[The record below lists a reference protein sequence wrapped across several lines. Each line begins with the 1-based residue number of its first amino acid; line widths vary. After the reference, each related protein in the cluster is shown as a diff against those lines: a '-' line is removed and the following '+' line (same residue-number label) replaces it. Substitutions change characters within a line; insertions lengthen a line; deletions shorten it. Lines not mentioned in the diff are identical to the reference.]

1 MYGFHKKV
9 GLSDNSMKASERK
22 HKSPSEYSN
31 PYFRRGHPDLL
42 WLIQKPKNLPGLSVK
57 GKGKA
62 KNDIDVN
69 EEDLGE
75 DFAEEAPAGQ
85 SAPETRPR
93 PRGQLAI
100 GSNEGALARDQLASV
115 HREIQ
120 NIRQQQQVISQMINR
135 LRREHEQL
143 YGQAA
148 NFQDQ
153 HTRHENSINAILTF
167 LATVYNRSLQG
178 HEGVQGIAN
187 MFAGAI
193 PHDQPQG
200 NVVDVGDFQLDG
212 LNGGDS
218 DLQKTFK
225 KQPLLLGAPP
235 SSGPNTLPGRASTV
249 SPSAAGSPY
258 DGRRT
263 RRPSQSVKFNN
274 QVLPSGIEEVFDSG
288 VGNSPRLPATESGQ
302 PSQSRVPQRDIM
314 SMIQNSNARNSLPG
328 TPASDFP
335 TVLTSLENSGGNSPL
350 TPSQRADMLRLIAN
364 EANSSVPNNTNNALT
379 SPKPPSM
386 PANYTARLENS
397 RNEFENLSKLQAQ
410 QDQSV
415 QNLTNLL
422 QPLSPTGSIPGLG
435 DGTNVPPPPHLDLDQ
450 FFNSND
456 YFTDFP
462 PQSDFDIVN
471 SEKATSNFN
480 FDNTNSNDDE
490 LFGNLNDNT
499 NGQHATGF
507 DGADETHG
515 GRVESVGSS
524 EPTSPN
530 AVDEGVQTRGI
541 GRRTS
546 HTGAIKRRR
555 KNA

>member
-42 WLIQKPKNLPGLSVK
+42 WLIQKPKNLPGQGTK
-57 GKGKA
+57 GKGKVKSEA
-62 KNDIDVN
+62 EAND
-69 EEDLGE
+69 E
-75 DFAEEAPAGQ
+75 DFAEELVEEIPVGQ
-85 SAPETRPR
+85 SAQEVRPR

-100 GSNEGALARDQLASV
+100 GADEGALPHDQLANV

-120 NIRQQQQVISQMINR
+120 NIRQQQQIISQMISR

-178 HEGVQGIAN
+178 HDGAQGIAN

-193 PHDQPQG
+193 PHDQTQG
-200 NVVDVGDFQLDG
+200 NVVDVGDFSFDS

-218 DLQKTFK
+218 SLQKSFK

-235 SSGPNTLPGRASTV
+235 NPGTNGHPGRASTV

-258 DGRRT
+258 EGRQT
-263 RRPSQSVKFNN
+263 RRMSQAMKHNN
-274 QVLPSGIEEVFDSG
+274 QLQPGAVEEVFDSTG
-288 VGNSPRLPATESGQ
+288 STNPPTPAAQQGQ

-314 SMIQNSNARNSLPG
+314 SLIQNTNARNSHPG
-328 TPASDFP
+328 TPVSDFP

-364 EANSSVPNNTNNALT
+364 EANSSNPGSSNNALT
-379 SPKPPSM
+379 SPNPPSM
-386 PANYTARLENS
+386 PPNYTARLENS
-397 RNEFENLSKLQAQ
+397 RNEFESLSKLQAQ

-422 QPLSPTGSIPGLG
+422 QPLSPSGSIPGLG
-435 DGTNVPPPPHLDLDQ
+435 DGTNVPPSHLDLDQ

-462 PQSDFDIVN
+462 AQSEFDVGN
-471 SEKATSNFN
+471 NANGAANLN
-480 FDNTNSNDDE
+480 FDNMNSNDDE
-490 LFGNLNDNT
+490 LFGNLNDIP
-499 NGQHATGF
+499 NGQQGPGF
-507 DGADETHG
+507 EPDEVDG
-515 GRVESVGSS
+515 GRVESIGSS
-524 EPTSPN
+524 EATSPAN
-530 AVDEGVQTRGI
+530 TADEGRQTLGA
-541 GRRTS
+541 GRRAS
-546 HTGAIKRRR
+546 HTGPNKRRR
-555 KNA
+555 KNE